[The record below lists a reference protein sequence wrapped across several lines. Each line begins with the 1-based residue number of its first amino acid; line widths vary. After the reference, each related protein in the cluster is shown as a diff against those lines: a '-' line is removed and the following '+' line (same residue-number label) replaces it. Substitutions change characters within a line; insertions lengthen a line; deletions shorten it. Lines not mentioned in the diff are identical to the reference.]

1 MTRSRRKAALAAG
14 AGLVS
19 LAVFIG
25 GGLAALRLSFTQFGL
40 MPFGGGQTL
49 NPAIAVLGIVAVCVA
64 AAFSLTLPPLALEV
78 SWRRSLVAAVL
89 GAFLFLVLVALVV
102 FPTPLKVA
110 WIFLALA
117 ATPALLPSV
126 ALVGAAAPGAVCPVV
141 LLLWLTSAA
150 FCAASLLAYSVFP
163 RILEFGFALV
173 IASWPVLPALAALL
187 RRT

>member
-1 MTRSRRKAALAAG
+1 MTRNRRKAALAAG

-19 LAVFIG
+19 LAVFI

-49 NPAIAVLGIVAVCVA
+49 NPAIAMLGIVAVCVA
-64 AAFSLTLPPLALEV
+64 AAFSLTLPPLALGV

-117 ATPALLPSV
+117 ATPALL
-126 ALVGAAAPGAVCPVV
+126 
-141 LLLWLTSAA
+141 
-150 FCAASLLAYSVFP
+150 
-163 RILEFGFALV
+163 
-173 IASWPVLPALAALL
+173 